1 MFMLIIK
8 VERKRIYSNFN
19 RSRDITQMFFNNARC
34 QDLKLFAFRLPQLPK
49 FASRQIIIQQRN

>member
-1 MFMLIIK
+1 MLIIQF
-8 VERKRIYSNFN
+8 ERIQILTEG
-19 RSRDITQMFFNNARC
+19 RDITQMFFNNASC